1 MARGKGTPR
10 RTRDLADDDDDMSP
24 VSRSPSNAISSPRRA
39 AAGAAAQGTSSP
51 SRLALNHTGNPAAPE
66 KPTRGPLP
74 PSAETTYHQR
84 LRQILVDHRKARRAW
99 IELVIR
105 GLIGRTRAVLELWV
119 DVELALK
126 AIDKQKTVTSSN
138 VRAGYLFAQSAKLS
152 EQIAAVEAVFSNLED
167 IVANMQSTC
176 ERVEYL
182 VIEAAKTRGTVFAFR
197 EAMWVTWPL
206 ARFADGIQSLSM
218 PYIQSLA
225 LVRSLLDTLLTFPPL
240 PSSTTSSPTEAGSA
254 PTAPAT
260 QKPPAEPVKTR
271 PSNEEIQAAMS
282 LLAVQPLLPGRASDW
297 GNDGWEEVLA
307 VEVGG
312 WER

>member
-10 RTRDLADDDDDMSP
+10 RNRELAGDDDDDMSP
-24 VSRSPSNAISSPRRA
+24 VSRSPSNAINSPRRTANA
-39 AAGAAAQGTSSP
+39 AAAATSSP
-51 SRLALNHTGNPAAPE
+51 SRLALSHTGNPAAPE

-99 IELVIR
+99 NELVIR

-126 AIDKQKTVTSSN
+126 AIDKQKTTASGN

-152 EQIAAVEAVFSNLED
+152 EQIAAVEAVFANLED
-167 IVANMQSTC
+167 IVSNMQAIC

-197 EAMWVTWPL
+197 EALWVTWPL
-206 ARFADGIQSLSM
+206 ARFADGIHSLSM

-240 PSSTTSSPTEAGSA
+240 PSSSA
-254 PTAPAT
+254 STAPSTEPVPHTKTPA
-260 QKPPAEPVKTR
+260 AEPAKVR

-282 LLAVQPLLPGRASDW
+282 LLAVQPLLPGKASDW
-297 GNDGWEEVLA
+297 GNEGWEEVMA

>member
-1 MARGKGTPR
+1 MT
-10 RTRDLADDDDDMSP
+10 
-24 VSRSPSNAISSPRRA
+24 
-39 AAGAAAQGTSSP
+39 
-51 SRLALNHTGNPAAPE
+51 
-66 KPTRGPLP
+66 
-74 PSAETTYHQR
+74 
-84 LRQILVDHRKARRAW
+84 
-99 IELVIR
+99 
-105 GLIGRTRAVLELWV
+105 
-119 DVELALK
+119 
-126 AIDKQKTVTSSN
+126 
-138 VRAGYLFAQSAKLS
+138 
-152 EQIAAVEAVFSNLED
+152 
-167 IVANMQSTC
+167 
-176 ERVEYL
+176 
-182 VIEAAKTRGTVFAFR
+182 
-197 EAMWVTWPL
+197 
-206 ARFADGIQSLSM
+206 ADGIQSLSM